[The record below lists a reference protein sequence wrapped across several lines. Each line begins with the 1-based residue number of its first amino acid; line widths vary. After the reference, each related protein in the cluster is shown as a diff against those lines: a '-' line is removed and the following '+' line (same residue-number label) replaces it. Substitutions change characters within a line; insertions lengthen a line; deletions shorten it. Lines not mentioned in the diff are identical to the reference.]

1 MSKHAIHWFE
11 VFVTDLD
18 RAVRFYQTVLDI
30 ELRREV
36 EGDRPMALFASAVKE
51 GVGGALVR
59 QPGREPTDNGVIV
72 YLDANGKLDASLARV
87 ELAGGRVV
95 MPKTDIGPPG
105 FIALVRD
112 TEGNL
117 VGLHSERT

>member
-1 MSKHAIHWFE
+1 MSHAIHWFE
-11 VFVTDLD
+11 IFVTDID
-18 RAVRFYQTVLDI
+18 RAARFYETMLQTK
-30 ELRREV
+30 LRREQ
-36 EGDRPMALFASAVKE
+36 EDDRPMAVFASAVKE

-59 QPGREPTDNGVIV
+59 QKGREPTSNGALV
-72 YLDANGKLDASLARV
+72 YLDADGKLDESIARV
-87 ELAGGRVV
+87 AAAGGAVV

-112 TEGNL
+112 TEGNV